1 MTSLGFLSSLGVLV
15 KALGGESGEMNARRR
30 QLSLSR
36 HPVRY
41 AIALWLVLIVFV
53 AVNVVGPLS
62 ATDTSS
68 YVYGSMGGARIDLHM
83 KPVGLDLKSET
94 LNSTWFQL
102 NMYALDGKSFSL
114 FIIYPTN
121 VLPERIGYPK
131 NATLGSSD
139 PVRIISPWE
148 LSIPW
153 TWQLRQTGEFPGDE
167 YSLTFVFAFNRTVDV
182 TWVTSGVSA
191 PPGMLTDQWVIIQ
204 QFERLNDSTQFQER
218 LLTMGFTRDDIA
230 GYQTGNGG
238 RLPLELNG
246 YHDFY
251 ALTISFVRL
260 YADIERGLGA
270 FWAPAIALAGFLVI
284 AWGKRDSLETRD
296 GIAIFLGMA
305 LAAMPFV
312 IGGLQFL
319 PPRPTWVEGLLYLEV
334 VIAILF
340 ACWIVAKVTPT
351 RQASGQN

>member
-1 MTSLGFLSSLGVLV
+1 VDKKGLQ
-15 KALGGESGEMNARRR
+15 RR
-30 QLSLSR
+30 LSLSR
-36 HPVRY
+36 HPARY
-41 AIALWLVLIVFV
+41 AIALSLVMTAIV
-53 AVNVVGPLS
+53 AVNVVGPLF
-62 ATDTSS
+62 ATDSSS
-68 YVYGSMGGARIDLHM
+68 YIYGSQGRAWIDLHM
-83 KPVGLDLKSET
+83 KPVGLDLKSEA

-102 NMYALDGKSFSL
+102 NMMAVDGKPFIL

-131 NATLGSSD
+131 NASLGSSD
-139 PVRIISPWE
+139 PVRIIDPWE
-148 LSIPW
+148 LDIPW
-153 TWQLRQTGEFPGDE
+153 TWQLRQTGEFPWDE

-182 TWVTSGVSA
+182 SWVTSGISA
-191 PPGMLTDQWVIIQ
+191 PPGTGIADQWTITQ
-204 QFERLNDSTQFQER
+204 RFERLNDAPQFQER
-218 LLTMGFTRDDIA
+218 LLTMGFTQDDIA
-230 GYQTGNGG
+230 GYQAGNGG

-260 YADIERGLGA
+260 SPDIWRGLGA

-284 AWGKRDSLETRD
+284 AWGRRDSLETRD

-319 PPRPTWVEGLLYLEV
+319 PPRPTAVEGLLYLEV
-334 VIAILF
+334 VIAIAF
-340 ACWIVAKVTPT
+340 AGWIVAKVKPPT
-351 RQASGQN
+351 MDADHPSSRPRCTFE